1 MNTKLLNVFFA
12 LVFTL
17 FSVDITFA
25 ANEIEIDIEKKSGK
39 QAQPKKEI
47 EKTKAEPELK
57 SEKTLVFGE
66 EEDPFDDEFAS
77 LPKIDDRFESFN
89 RAMFGV
95 NSKIE
100 RYFFEPLTK
109 GYRFLAPE
117 PVRLA
122 LRNAFDNVGM
132 PARLVSSAVQGDF
145 DKSGRTV
152 GRFLINSTAGIGGL
166 FDVAE
171 EYVGLESV
179 DEDFDQALASYGTP
193 NGPYLVL
200 PVFGPVSTR
209 HAIGKTVDGV
219 LNPIN
224 YFLPFLGNAGL
235 ALGEQVNSFSF
246 YIEDKKAL
254 DQDAVD
260 PYQSIQDFYY
270 QNRQKKIRE

>member
-1 MNTKLLNVFFA
+1 MNSKLLNIFFA

-17 FSVDITFA
+17 FSVDTTFA
-25 ANEIEIDIEKKSGK
+25 EKEIEIDIEKKSGK
-39 QAQPKKEI
+39 QTQPKKETG
-47 EKTKAEPELK
+47 KTKAEPELK
-57 SEKTLVFGE
+57 SDEELVFD

-89 RAMFGV
+89 RVMFGV

-100 RYFFEPLTK
+100 EYFFEPLTT
-109 GYRFLAPE
+109 GYRFIAPE

-132 PARLVSSAVQGDF
+132 SARLVSSAVQGDF
-145 DKSGRTV
+145 EKSGRTV
-152 GRFLINSTAGIGGL
+152 GRFIINSTAGIGGL

-200 PVFGPVSTR
+200 PVFGPVSSR
-209 HAIGKTVDGV
+209 HAVGKAVDGL

-224 YFLPFLGNAGL
+224 YFLPFAGNVGL
-235 ALGEQVNSFSF
+235 ALGEQVNSYSF

-254 DQDAVD
+254 DQDAID